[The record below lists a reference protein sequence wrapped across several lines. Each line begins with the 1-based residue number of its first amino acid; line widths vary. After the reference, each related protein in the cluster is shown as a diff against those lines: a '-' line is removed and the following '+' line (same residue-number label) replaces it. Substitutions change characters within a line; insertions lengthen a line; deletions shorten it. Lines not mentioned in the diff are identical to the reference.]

1 MATKAFLTCGLIRIV
16 ERVFR
21 GQPVRIKDSREGEY
35 ATAVLAAAF
44 AIQSV
49 EESKTLQNK
58 NGLQPH
64 SNGVTRQPSY
74 NNAKVPWRKP
84 KLQDRGALETLNP
97 PRTPSR
103 SSSDAREK
111 NEKHEK
117 LKSVVAWA
125 NEKKEKAKNKIEKTK
140 SDLDLKF
147 SKKPAT
153 WAKGG
158 PIIYGGEIDFTSE
171 LANQMQNHLFMN
183 DTYSWHQILAFAG

>member
-1 MATKAFLTCGLIRIV
+1 MR
-16 ERVFR
+16 R
-21 GQPVRIKDSREGEY
+21 GTESPGNGYKSFFNLQSNKDGRTSVSRSTSKHQDSREGEY

-74 NNAKVPWRKP
+74 NNAKVPGETSMRKP

-153 WAKGG
+153 SAKGG
-158 PIIYGGEIDFTSE
+158 R
-171 LANQMQNHLFMN
+171 
-183 DTYSWHQILAFAG
+183 